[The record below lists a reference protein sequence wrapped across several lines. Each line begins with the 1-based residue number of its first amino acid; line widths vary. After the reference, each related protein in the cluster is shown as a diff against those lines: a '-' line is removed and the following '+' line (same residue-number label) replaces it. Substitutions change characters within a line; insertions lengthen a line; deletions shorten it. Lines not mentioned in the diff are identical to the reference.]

1 MFSVTSILRVTAK
14 DIYHYIVSIIAISL
28 FVSISL
34 IPFVLFLPW
43 QLAIVYML
51 VVGGPVFFG
60 ASVCVESMLVDKKKS
75 VNS

>member
-51 VVGGPVFFG
+51 VVGGPVFLERQ
-60 ASVCVESMLVDKKKS
+60 SV
-75 VNS
+75 